1 MTYMIIKLHIFF
13 IFFVL
18 LLFKKLFVCILTLI
32 VSILFFFQVASE
44 LNAAILDVDSTPK
57 LANLLKLLLWAQE
70 ELDKK
75 KVKYPKLVDL
85 AKGDIDY
92 PK

>member
-13 IFFVL
+13 LFV
-18 LLFKKLFVCILTLI
+18 FVCILTLI

>member
-1 MTYMIIKLHIFF
+1 M
-13 IFFVL
+13 
-18 LLFKKLFVCILTLI
+18 
-32 VSILFFFQVASE
+32 ASE

-92 PK
+92 PKWWTFLLYIKHE